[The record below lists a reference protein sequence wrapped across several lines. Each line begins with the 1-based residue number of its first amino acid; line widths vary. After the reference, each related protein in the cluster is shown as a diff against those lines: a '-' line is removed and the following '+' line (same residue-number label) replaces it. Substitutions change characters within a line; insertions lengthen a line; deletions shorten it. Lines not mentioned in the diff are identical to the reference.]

1 MIVKINI
8 DILNENKKQIINLL
22 NRITQDEDKAL
33 KKYYDIFSFIENES
47 SYIYGHLEND
57 TLVSLIWAYKREI
70 NDEDRVHI
78 SYISV
83 ESAYSGRGYGSA
95 LIKKIRDTSLKNNI
109 KKLELNVSSNN
120 ENALKLYEKLGF
132 VTESILLTK
141 QIESEKE

>member
-8 DILNENKKQIINLL
+8 DILHENKKQIVNLL
-22 NRITQDEDKAL
+22 NRIIKDEDKAL

-57 TLVSLIWAYKREI
+57 TVVSFIWAYNRKV

-83 ESAYSGRGYGSA
+83 ESTYSGRGYGSA

-120 ENALKLYEKLGF
+120 ENALRLYEKLGF

-141 QIESEKE
+141 QIESEEE